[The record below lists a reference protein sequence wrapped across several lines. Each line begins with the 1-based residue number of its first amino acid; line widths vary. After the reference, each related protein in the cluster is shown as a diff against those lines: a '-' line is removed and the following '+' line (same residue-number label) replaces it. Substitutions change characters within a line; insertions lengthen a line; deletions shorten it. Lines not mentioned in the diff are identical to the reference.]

1 MKPIAFGRFVPFKS
15 NPDGPPA
22 TRSILNEASKDLLSP
37 IVAVV
42 KIDTQNGRSLV
53 SFDADMLAVVVN
65 AAFDSK
71 EVYSNIKSLNKLF
84 QSRERTL
91 IK

>member
-22 TRSILNEASKDLLSP
+22 TKSILNEASTDLSSP

-53 SFDADMLAVVVN
+53 SSDADMLTEVN

-71 EVYSNIKSLNKLF
+71 EVYSNIKSLKKLF

-91 IK
+91 IT

>member
-22 TRSILNEASKDLLSP
+22 TKSILNEASKDLSSP

-42 KIDTQNGRSLV
+42 KIDTQNGRSLI
-53 SFDADMLAVVVN
+53 SSDADMLTEVN

-71 EVYSNIKSLNKLF
+71 EVYSNIKSLKKLF

-91 IK
+91 IT